1 MPIPPD
7 PPLPLPDAAGA
18 EGFAASLGVREP
30 RKYQTPTT
38 MPARRSIQ
46 SHQRLLDGL
55 AADAS
60 VVVWLAESGRSI
72 NLSCPIHLLLTNTN
86 IHCVRASQRPK
97 EGPSRGI
104 ARGRSNERD

>member
-18 EGFAASLGVREP
+18 EGFVASLGVREP

-46 SHQRLLDGL
+46 THQRLLDGL

-60 VVVWLAESGRSI
+60 VVGWPPDSGRSI
-72 NLSCPIHLLLTNTN
+72 DLSCPSLWLLTNTKM
-86 IHCVRASQRPK
+86 HC
-97 EGPSRGI
+97 GRGSPPP
-104 ARGRSNERD
+104 RGRPS